1 MITVAIWLMIA
12 CPGSKPCME
21 IRFATQQAC
30 QAASTGISNASKA
43 AHHSFPY
50 ISAIC
55 VPMEVLK

>member
-1 MITVAIWLMIA
+1 MNTILIWLMIA
-12 CPGSKPCME
+12 CPDSKPCME
-21 IRFATQQAC
+21 IRFATQHAC
-30 QAASTGISNASKA
+30 ETASKSLTNASKG